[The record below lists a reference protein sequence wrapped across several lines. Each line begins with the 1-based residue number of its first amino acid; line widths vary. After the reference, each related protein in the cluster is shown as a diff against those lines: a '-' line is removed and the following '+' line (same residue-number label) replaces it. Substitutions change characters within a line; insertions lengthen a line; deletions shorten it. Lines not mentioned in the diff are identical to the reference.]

1 MNNWENKKTNEEILQ
16 LNRAERLGQ
25 RGKSKYG
32 LPMTIVVYRNA
43 EDIDVDIDGTIVCH
57 KSYSNFVKGNIC
69 KTRSDSQFLRKG
81 ETVYNSDG
89 LKMTCIEYRLSTDID
104 IQFEDGTVLTHKDYY
119 AFKRGK
125 YKNPNY
131 TKSKPIKVSKSKLTH
146 KGESI
151 IAKNGMKMTIIDYR
165 SSKDLDVQF
174 EDGTIVRNKRYQHFK
189 NGEIN
194 NPNLTGNIFANTQKS
209 SRVGEAVIVDGVEIK
224 IVVYRNRKDIDV
236 QLPNGTILAHR
247 KYEKFKDGRIDI
259 SDYIKEIRLG
269 ETNTNNE
276 GLNMTIVRFQNN
288 SDIDVQ
294 FDDGTIIST
303 YYKGF
308 LDGTIKYPKERLGES
323 LTNLNG
329 LNMTITKY
337 NSATDIE
344 VTFEDGYKV
353 NTDYKRFTELTL
365 KHPYPYMLGKC
376 QIEQRAYNYGSERN
390 FFYVCKCCHHHD
402 IGTIEEINSHICAN
416 KEDIVND

>member
-1 MNNWENKKTNEEILQ
+1 MNNWENRKTNEEILQ
-16 LNRAERLGQ
+16 LNKAERLGQ
-25 RGKSKYG
+25 KGISKYG

-43 EDIDVDIDGTIVCH
+43 DDIDIDIDGTIVCH
-57 KSYSNFVKGNIC
+57 KSYRNFIKGNIC

-81 ETVYNSDG
+81 EIAYNSDG
-89 LKMTCIEYRLSTDID
+89 LKMICIAYRLANDID
-104 IQFEDGTVLTHKDYY
+104 IQFEDGTILTHKDYH
-119 AFKRGK
+119 AFKNGK

-131 TKSKPIKVSKSKLTH
+131 SKPKQIKIAKPKFTH

-151 IAKNGMKMTIIDYR
+151 IAKNGMRMTIIEYR

-194 NPNLTGNIFANTQKS
+194 NPNLTGTIFTNKQKS
-209 SRVGEAVIVDGVEIK
+209 SRVGETIIVDGVEIK
-224 IVVYRNRKDIDV
+224 IVVYRNRKDIDI

-247 KYEKFKDGRIDI
+247 KYEKFKAGKIDI
-259 SDYIKEIRLG
+259 SDYIKEIRIG

-294 FDDGTIIST
+294 FDDGTIITT

-308 LDGTIKYPKERLGES
+308 LDGTIKYPKERLGEI
-323 LTNLNG
+323 LTNVNG
-329 LNMTITKY
+329 LKMTITNY
-337 NSATDIE
+337 NNSNDIE

-353 NTDYKRFTELTL
+353 NTDYRRFTERTL
-365 KHPYPYMLGKC
+365 KHPYPYMLGNC
-376 QIEQRAYNYGSERN
+376 QIEQRAYNYGIERN
-390 FFYVCKCCHHHD
+390 FFYICKNCHYHD
-402 IGTIEEINSHICAN
+402 IGTIDEITNHKCTDTEV
-416 KEDIVND
+416 K